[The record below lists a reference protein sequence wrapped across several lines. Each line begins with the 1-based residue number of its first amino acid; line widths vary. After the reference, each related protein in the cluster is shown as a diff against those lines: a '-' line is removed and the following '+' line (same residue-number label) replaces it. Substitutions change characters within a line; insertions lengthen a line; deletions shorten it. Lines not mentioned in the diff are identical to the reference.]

1 MASSIVE
8 PQEIFRKAI
17 LESASRIILVHNHPT
32 GDLEPSSEDIAITK
46 KVKEA
51 GELIGIDVLD
61 HIIVGDSAYVSLKDR
76 GII

>member
-1 MASSIVE
+1 M
-8 PQEIFRKAI
+8 
-17 LESASRIILVHNHPT
+17 HNHPT